1 MANSKNNPIDHHAL
15 RLSADTL
22 RALANPLRL
31 RIIAMLLEQPSI
43 CVQNI
48 YSELGV
54 EQSIASQHLRIL
66 RQARLVYTTRKG
78 KFVYYL
84 LDEERLKKA
93 GAIAGQLAALVGKP
107 KP

>member
-1 MANSKNNPIDHHAL
+1 MANSKNSPIDPHAL